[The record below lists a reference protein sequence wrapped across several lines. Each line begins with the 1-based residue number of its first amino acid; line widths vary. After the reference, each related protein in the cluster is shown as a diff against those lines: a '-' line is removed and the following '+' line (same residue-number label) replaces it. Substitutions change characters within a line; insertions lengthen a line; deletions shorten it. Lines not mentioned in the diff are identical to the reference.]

1 MLAAQLGKPIL
12 LEGEAG
18 VGKTDVAKVLAR
30 VLDTE
35 LIRLQCYEGLDA
47 NSTIYEWNYSKQIL
61 RIRMAEQFHEKVEA
75 LDKTIFSDEFLLS
88 RPLLRAVR
96 HPGPR
101 PVVLLID
108 EVDRA
113 DEEFEAFLL
122 EVLSDFQVTVPEIGT
137 FTAQVPPVA
146 VLTSNRT
153 RELNDALKRR
163 CLYLWID
170 YPTPAKEREIV
181 MRKVPGIETRLAE
194 QVAAIMH
201 TLREVDF
208 YKRPGI
214 AETLDWSRALVGMRV
229 GEVNGATGPAWPPAR
244 AASAV
249 TTRRRSSIE
258 SSRRSGTASRQP
270 RWSHGSSSLS
280 RVPTTIRKSCRRSR
294 PTYSGAPASGAGTR
308 SAGTRPSSGTGSG
321 NRA

>member
-1 MLAAQLGKPIL
+1 VSPSPFDSVDGVQRAFAVENYIADRPLALTVMLAAQLGKPIL

-47 NSTIYEWNYSKQIL
+47 NSTIYEWNYAKQIL
-61 RIRMAEQFHEKVEA
+61 HIRMAEQSHESRAE
-75 LDKTIFSDEFLLS
+75 LEHSIFGDEFLLS

-96 HPGPR
+96 HNGPR

-137 FTAQVPPVA
+137 FTAKEPPLV

-170 YPTPAKEREIV
+170 YPSPAKERDIV
-181 MRKVPGIETRLAE
+181 LRKVPGIGDRLAE
-194 QVAAIMH
+194 QVVGIMH
-201 TLREVDF
+201 TLRAVDF

-214 AETLDWSRALVGMRV
+214 AETLDWSRALVGLRV
-229 GEVNGATGPAWPPAR
+229 DEIGASTLEETAGCLLKYHDDIQRLHAIGAAKVVEGTVGGAVATELAW
-244 AASAV
+244 
-249 TTRRRSSIE
+249 
-258 SSRRSGTASRQP
+258 
-270 RWSHGSSSLS
+270 
-280 RVPTTIRKSCRRSR
+280 K
-294 PTYSGAPASGAGTR
+294 
-308 SAGTRPSSGTGSG
+308 
-321 NRA
+321 

>member
-1 MLAAQLGKPIL
+1 VSARTPFDSVDAVQRAFAVENYIADRPLALTVMLAGQLGKPIL

-47 NSTIYEWNYSKQIL
+47 NSTIYEWNYAKQIL
-61 RIRMAEQFHEKVEA
+61 HIRMAEQSHESRAE
-75 LDKTIFSDEFLLS
+75 LEHSIFGDEFLLS

-96 HPGPR
+96 HDGPR

-137 FTAQVPPVA
+137 FTAEQPPLV

-170 YPTPAKEREIV
+170 YPSPAKERDIV
-181 MRKVPGIETRLAE
+181 LRKVPGIAGRLAE
-194 QVAAIMH
+194 QVVGIMH
-201 TLREVDF
+201 TLRAVDF

-214 AETLDWSRALVGMRV
+214 AETLDWSRALVGLRV
-229 GEVNGATGPAWPPAR
+229 DEIGASTLEETAGCLLKYHDDIQRLHTIGAANVVEGTVGGAVATEVAW
-244 AASAV
+244 
-249 TTRRRSSIE
+249 
-258 SSRRSGTASRQP
+258 
-270 RWSHGSSSLS
+270 
-280 RVPTTIRKSCRRSR
+280 K
-294 PTYSGAPASGAGTR
+294 
-308 SAGTRPSSGTGSG
+308 
-321 NRA
+321 

>member
-1 MLAAQLGKPIL
+1 VSAPFESVDAVQRAFAVENYVADRPLGLTVMLAAQLGKPIL

-47 NSTIYEWNYSKQIL
+47 NSTIYEWNYAKQIL
-61 RIRMAEQFHEKVEA
+61 HIRMAEQSHESRAA
-75 LDKTIFSDEFLLS
+75 LEQSIFGDEFLLS

-96 HPGPR
+96 HAGPR

-137 FTAQVPPVA
+137 FTAKQPPVV

-170 YPTPAKEREIV
+170 YPSPAKERDIV
-181 MRKVPGIETRLAE
+181 LRKVPGIEARLAE
-194 QVAAIMH
+194 QVVGIMH
-201 TLREVDF
+201 TLRAVDF

-214 AETLDWSRALVGMRV
+214 AETLDWSRALVGLRV
-229 GEVNGATGPAWPPAR
+229 GEIGATTLEETAGCLLKYHDDIERLKSIGPGNVIEGKVEPA
-244 AASAV
+244 
-249 TTRRRSSIE
+249 
-258 SSRRSGTASRQP
+258 
-270 RWSHGSSSLS
+270 
-280 RVPTTIRKSCRRSR
+280 
-294 PTYSGAPASGAGTR
+294 GAPEAAWK
-308 SAGTRPSSGTGSG
+308 
-321 NRA
+321 

>member
-1 MLAAQLGKPIL
+1 VSVSAPFDSVEAVQRAFAVENYIADRPLGLTVMLAAQLGKPIL

-35 LIRLQCYEGLDA
+35 MIRLQCYEGLDA
-47 NSTIYEWNYSKQIL
+47 NSTIYEWNYAKQIL
-61 RIRMAEQFHEKVEA
+61 HIRMAEQSHESRAE
-75 LDKTIFSDEFLLS
+75 LEHSIFGDEFLLS

-96 HPGPR
+96 HTGPR

-137 FTAQVPPVA
+137 FTAKQPPLVI
-146 VLTSNRT
+146 LTSNRT

-170 YPTPAKEREIV
+170 YPSPGKERDIV
-181 MRKVPGIETRLAE
+181 LRKVPGIEARLAE
-194 QVAAIMH
+194 QIVGVMH
-201 TLREVDF
+201 TLRAVDF

-214 AETLDWSRALVGMRV
+214 AETLDWSRALVGLRV
-229 GEVNGATGPAWPPAR
+229 SEVGANTLEETAGCLLKYHDDIQR
-244 AASAV
+244 L
-249 TTRRRSSIE
+249 RSI
-258 SSRRSGTASRQP
+258 
-270 RWSHGSSSLS
+270 
-280 RVPTTIRKSCRRSR
+280 
-294 PTYSGAPASGAGTR
+294 GAGNILE
-308 SAGTRPSSGTGSG
+308 G
-321 NRA
+321 NVETARTTEAAWK

>member
-1 MLAAQLGKPIL
+1 MSSRAPFDSVDGVQRAFAVENYIADRPLALTVMLAAQLGKPIL

-47 NSTIYEWNYSKQIL
+47 NSTIYEWNYAKQIL
-61 RIRMAEQFHEKVEA
+61 HIRMAEQSHESRAE
-75 LDKTIFSDEFLLS
+75 LEHSIFGDEFLLS

-96 HPGPR
+96 HTGPR

-137 FTAQVPPVA
+137 FTAKQPPLV

-170 YPTPAKEREIV
+170 YPSPAKEHDIV
-181 MRKVPGIETRLAE
+181 LRKVPGIAGRLAE
-194 QVAAIMH
+194 QVVGIMH
-201 TLREVDF
+201 TLRAVDF

-214 AETLDWSRALVGMRV
+214 AETLDWSRALVGLRV
-229 GEVNGATGPAWPPAR
+229 DEIGASTL
-244 AASAV
+244 
-249 TTRRRSSIE
+249 E
-258 SSRRSGTASRQP
+258 ETAGCLLKYHDDIQRL
-270 RWSHGSSSLS
+270 HTL
-280 RVPTTIRKSCRRSR
+280 
-294 PTYSGAPASGAGTR
+294 GAGNVVE
-308 SAGTRPSSGTGSG
+308 GTVGGAVATEV
-321 NRA
+321 AWK

>member
-1 MLAAQLGKPIL
+1 MSVPAAFESVESVQRAFAGETYIADRPLALTVMLAAQLGKPIL

-194 QVAAIMH
+194 LTDMLSNPALLQSIVTTMDDLDIDRRHAWPDHRRLPCARPRPRRDARRVPLGPPH
-201 TLREVDF
+201 EPRQQSRRGDALRSSLRDVLG
-208 YKRPGI
+208 R
-214 AETLDWSRALVGMRV
+214 RV
-229 GEVNGATGPAWPPAR
+229 GNRGGRTGAR
-244 AASAV
+244 A
-249 TTRRRSSIE
+249 
-258 SSRRSGTASRQP
+258 
-270 RWSHGSSSLS
+270 
-280 RVPTTIRKSCRRSR
+280 
-294 PTYSGAPASGAGTR
+294 
-308 SAGTRPSSGTGSG
+308 
-321 NRA
+321 